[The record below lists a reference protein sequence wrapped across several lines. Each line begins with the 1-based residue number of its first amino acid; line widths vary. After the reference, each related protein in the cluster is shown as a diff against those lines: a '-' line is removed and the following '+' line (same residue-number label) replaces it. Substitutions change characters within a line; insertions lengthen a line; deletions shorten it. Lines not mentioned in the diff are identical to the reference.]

1 MKLLFSFYFSL
12 PLPASPSFFSPLSF
26 CPPPSFFFF
35 LYAHSRCSQVDMTM
49 KIFDRLLL
57 LSSITSFSFLSLHL
71 KEKKILHASD
81 LSVSRALSANCVIS
95 ALYKNAVLGKIFTGE
110 RWLLTERTQ
119 CIFGKKIFFML
130 NSFKSLK
137 WPQNVDQLCNSSK
150 KNDTESREHERRSI
164 LFLSSLRKCCKKK
177 WCLIQEIPVLYEV
190 LFQQPAIY
198 IVSFHFFVAVWWC
211 KLIQRDSEAWDY
223 NYNIHFL

>member
-1 MKLLFSFYFSL
+1 
-12 PLPASPSFFSPLSF
+12 
-26 CPPPSFFFF
+26 
-35 LYAHSRCSQVDMTM
+35 MTM

-57 LSSITSFSFLSLHL
+57 LSSITSFSFLSVHL

-150 KNDTESREHERRSI
+150 KNDTKSREHERRSI
-164 LFLSSLRKCCKKK
+164 LFLSSLRTCCKKK
-177 WCLIQEIPVLYEV
+177 WCLIQEKPVLY
-190 LFQQPAIY
+190 
-198 IVSFHFFVAVWWC
+198 
-211 KLIQRDSEAWDY
+211 
-223 NYNIHFL
+223 